1 MDEVTKKTKLRA
13 TVIPVLYPNS
23 MDVGTCYPRYFT
35 KGTTFKHKLSYCN
48 YIGFADQL

>member
-1 MDEVTKKTKLRA
+1 MDEVTKIDQTQSR
-13 TVIPVLYPNS
+13 VIPVLYPNS